1 MMSRRKVR
9 IVKGAILMLGL
20 FALSSLTSR
29 DDKLLE
35 ASKNDVLEEAKHYGS
50 SRQLLS
56 LHNCTPRAIEEFPHT
71 VFNQEQRKQ
80 GAIVLFIIATIYM
93 FMGFALVCDD
103 YFVPALEAICDV
115 FHIESDVAG
124 ATFMAAGSSA
134 PELATSVVAVF
145 IAKDD
150 IGIGTVVGSAVFNI
164 MFVISLCALMAGA
177 VVHLNWWPLFRDC
190 LFYTLS
196 VAALAIVIMDE
207 NVYWYEALSF
217 LILYSFYI
225 LLMYFNSRLEAWIV
239 PKCHWCTPSVRQ
251 DEPESVVLYD
261 KLRDSTNLHSNGSI
275 SGEIEGEADKWVN
288 GEDSVMDGERKE
300 DEDMEGEG
308 DDDDVDLSMLPH
320 KEFSVNKE
328 EAESVFA
335 FPSVWWKRVL
345 YISSLPLK
353 ILLYFTIPDCR
364 RPRWKKF
371 FILTF
376 VMSLVWLSLYSYFM
390 VWMITLIG
398 YTLNI
403 PDTIMGLTFVAFGVS
418 LPDVITSVIVVRDGY
433 GDMAVSNAVGSNV
446 FDILIC
452 LGLPWLMQSIRNHGG
467 PVEVYSGGMLYATLT
482 LLSTV
487 VFLLAATHINGW
499 KLTRKYGIVLMVAY
513 VLCTILTS
521 LYELNL
527 FGYVHPKECET
538 NY

>member
-20 FALSSLTSR
+20 FALSCLTSR
-29 DDKLLE
+29 NDKLLE
-35 ASKNDVLEEAKHYGS
+35 TSHSDTLEEYIHYGS
-50 SRQLLS
+50 SRQLLA
-56 LHNCTPRAIEEFPHT
+56 LPNCTPRAIEHFPQT
-71 VFNQEQRKQ
+71 VFNHEQRKS
-80 GAIVLFIIATIYM
+80 GAIILFIIATIYM

-103 YFVPALEAICDV
+103 YFVPALEEICDV

-150 IGIGTVVGSAVFNI
+150 IGVGTVVGSAVFNI
-164 MFVISLCALMAGA
+164 MFVISVCALVAGA
-177 VVHLNWWPLFRDC
+177 AVHLNWWPLFRDC
-190 LFYTLS
+190 IFYTIS
-196 VAALAIVIMDE
+196 VTALAVVIIDE

-217 LILYSFYI
+217 LVLYGLYI

-239 PKCHWCTPSVRQ
+239 PKCHWCKLPMRQ
-251 DEPESVVLYD
+251 DEPESIVLYD
-261 KLRDSTNLHSNGSI
+261 KLRDSSNLQTNGSI
-275 SGEIEGEADKWVN
+275 SGEIEGET
-288 GEDSVMDGERKE
+288 
-300 DEDMEGEG
+300 
-308 DDDDVDLSMLPH
+308 
-320 KEFSVNKE
+320 VNKE
-328 EAESVFA
+328 EPESVFA

-345 YISSLPLK
+345 FISCLPLK
-353 ILLYFTIPDCR
+353 ILLYLTIPDCR

-371 FILTF
+371 FIITF
-376 VMSLVWLSLYSYFM
+376 IMSLVWLSLYSYLM

-452 LGLPWLMQSIRNHGG
+452 LGLPWLLQSIMNHGD
-467 PVEVYSGGMLYATLT
+467 PVQVFSGGLLYATLT
-482 LLSTV
+482 LLTTV

-499 KLTRKYGIVLMVAY
+499 KLTKKYGIVLMVAY
-513 VLCTILTS
+513 VFCTVLTS

-527 FGYVHPKECET
+527 FGYVHPKECEIS
-538 NY
+538 Y